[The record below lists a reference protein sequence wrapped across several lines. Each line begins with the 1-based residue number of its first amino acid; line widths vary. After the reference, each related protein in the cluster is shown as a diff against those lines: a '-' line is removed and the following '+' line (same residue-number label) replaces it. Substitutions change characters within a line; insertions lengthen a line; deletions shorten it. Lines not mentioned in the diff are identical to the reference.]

1 MSITKELLRDLF
13 EYVRW
18 ADGQLI
24 TAARS
29 VGDDAYHR
37 EQGISLGS
45 IHKLQVHMMAAQWVW
60 LCRWRGE
67 SPTRIENHED
77 YPNRDSVEQRWPLVH
92 SAIFDFL
99 GLQSPKSLAR
109 EVQYRNLKGEIFTAP
124 LAELMMHVIDHA
136 AYHRGQLNTMI
147 KKAGGTPQPISY
159 VNYVLSKSR
168 AVV

>member
-1 MSITKELLRDLF
+1 MSITKELLRDMY

-18 ADGQLI
+18 ADHQLI

-29 VGDDAYHR
+29 VNDEAYHK

-77 YPNRDSVEQRWPLVH
+77 YPTRDSVEQRWPLVH
-92 SAIFDFL
+92 SAVFDFL

-109 EVQYRNLKGEIFTAP
+109 EVQYRNLKGEIFTVP

-147 KKAGGTPQPISY
+147 KKSGGSPQAVSY
-159 VNYVLSKSR
+159 VNYILSKNR
-168 AVV
+168 ALV